1 MVNIVLLLQ
10 DSVFIF
16 VLLALMTGLIFFLS
30 GAVRAGYRRAMIEH
44 MQNMTESP
52 KFRDSTENTELEDSP
67 KNTNLRSEREGAGAK
82 SENQST
88 DAGREREQRKESE
101 SQQPGIHAPNVRML
115 APNTAQYGRK
125 NTTLLPSIDG
135 IPLSAFPNIEMRNP
149 WSLANIEAAEV
160 PEKAGCRKTVTGVFY
175 DCGVP
180 PANLCE

>member
-52 KFRDSTENTELEDSP
+52 RLRDSTERVELEDIP
-67 KNTNLRSEREGAGAK
+67 KNTNLRSEREGADMNTK
-82 SENQST
+82 NPST
-88 DAGREREQRKESE
+88 SAERKEE

-115 APNTAQYGRK
+115 APNTAQYGRSQ
-125 NTTLLPSIDG
+125 TTLIPSIDG

-175 DCGVP
+175 DCGVA

>member
-52 KFRDSTENTELEDSP
+52 KFRDSTENTELEDIP
-67 KNTNLRSEREGAGAK
+67 KNTNLRSEREGAGAN
-82 SENQST
+82 SENLST
-88 DAGREREQRKESE
+88 SEERKEE
-101 SQQPGIHAPNVRML
+101 SQQTGINVPNVRML

>member
-52 KFRDSTENTELEDSP
+52 KLRDSIEEVELEDIP
-67 KNTNLRSEREGAGAK
+67 KNTNLRSEREGAD

-88 DAGREREQRKESE
+88 DAERERKKKGKRKSAARDSRSQR
-101 SQQPGIHAPNVRML
+101 
-115 APNTAQYGRK
+115 
-125 NTTLLPSIDG
+125 
-135 IPLSAFPNIEMRNP
+135 
-149 WSLANIEAAEV
+149 
-160 PEKAGCRKTVTGVFY
+160 
-175 DCGVP
+175 
-180 PANLCE
+180 

>member
-1 MVNIVLLLQ
+1 MVNVVLVLQ

-16 VLLALMTGLIFFLS
+16 ILLALMTGLVFFLS

-44 MQNMTESP
+44 MRNMTESP
-52 KFRDSTENTELEDSP
+52 RMRDSSEKVELEDIP
-67 KNTNLRSEREGAGAK
+67 KKAEQGNIPANL
-82 SENQST
+82 ENEIVSNKIQN
-88 DAGREREQRKESE
+88 
-101 SQQPGIHAPNVRML
+101 QQPGIHASNVRML
-115 APNTAQYGRK
+115 APNTAQYGRSH
-125 NTTLLPSIDG
+125 TTLIPSIDG

-180 PANLCE
+180 PANSCE

>member
-1 MVNIVLLLQ
+1 MVNIVLILQ

-44 MQNMTESP
+44 MQNMSESTRL
-52 KFRDSTENTELEDSP
+52 RDSTEKVELEDIP
-67 KNTNLRSEREGAGAK
+67 KTTNLSNPPVVSD
-82 SENQST
+82 SENSST
-88 DAGREREQRKESE
+88 SAEQEQKMQ

-115 APNTAQYGRK
+115 APNTAQYGRGK
-125 NTTLLPSIDG
+125 PDLIPSIDG

-180 PANLCE
+180 PANSCE

>member
-1 MVNIVLLLQ
+1 MANIILLLQ
-10 DSVFIF
+10 DSLF
-16 VLLALMTGLIFFLS
+16 VLLLLVLMTGLVFFLS

-44 MQNMTESP
+44 MQNMSESSRL
-52 KFRDSTENTELEDSP
+52 RDSTEEVELEDIP
-67 KNTNLRSEREGAGAK
+67 KNAEHMNIPAILENESLPNNREHRRPKVGI
-82 SENQST
+82 ST
-88 DAGREREQRKESE
+88 IQ
-101 SQQPGIHAPNVRML
+101 ML

-125 NTTLLPSIDG
+125 QPDLIPSIDG

-180 PANLCE
+180 PANYCE